1 MLEQVAGFVLGEIV
15 IYNPNMPNLKLP
27 HERLDDIAK
36 VIDLE
41 GNYAKVQ
48 FLRSG
53 FISNILITECPE
65 NWYFPYYRKYA
76 LTKLPANFDMSK
88 IDE

>member
-1 MLEQVAGFVLGEIV
+1 MLEQVAQFAVDDIV
-15 IYNPNMPNLKLP
+15 IYNPNLPNLKP
-27 HERLDDIAK
+27 FKERLDDIAK

>member
-53 FISNILITECPE
+53 YISNILITECPE